1 MASAGDAHP
10 FWRLVT
16 TLGILCYVY
25 NHEQLKDFAR
35 ERGIKLFNLE
45 HLLGIAKGNCPDPEY
60 CKGVRTFDS
69 LIWLKTDSNT
79 LSRVSAKRV
88 ASVLCTA
95 SVEHDWF
102 NDLIG

>member
-45 HLLGIAKGNCPDPEY
+45 HLLSIAKGNCMDPEY
-60 CKGVRTFDS
+60 CKGVRTIDS
-69 LIWLKTDSNT
+69 LIWLKTDSIPNT
-79 LSRVSAKRV
+79 GYEGRIFFVYG
-88 ASVLCTA
+88 
-95 SVEHDWF
+95 VEHDWF
-102 NDLIG
+102 NDLIALGG